1 MKEGGI
7 SLAPGQILSLSLL
20 PHLLKGLL
28 KAGLEDTEPGA
39 WDWAWTIDARNR
51 WWLLLSSSIPLH
63 GAVSQQLAR
72 DHEQDMG
79 CEARSRAGAGLFSC
93 CTRRPAVTPREA
105 TIKSGIVEG
114 CPPHFFFLA
123 LLKLSPPTAARFRRF
138 N

>member
-79 CEARSRAGAGLFSC
+79 CEARSRAGAGLFLC
-93 CTRRPAVTPREA
+93 CSHTQGGDNKIWHCGGLSPLL
-105 TIKSGIVEG
+105 
-114 CPPHFFFLA
+114 FFLA

>member
-20 PHLLKGLL
+20 PHLLEGLL

-39 WDWAWTIDARNR
+39 WDWAWTIDACNR

-79 CEARSRAGAGLFSC
+79 
-93 CTRRPAVTPREA
+93 
-105 TIKSGIVEG
+105 
-114 CPPHFFFLA
+114 
-123 LLKLSPPTAARFRRF
+123 
-138 N
+138 